1 MQRTISTNVFP
12 VETYSVETAVEGIVP
27 KKNFALGSFRHL
39 KEPKRQARVCRET
52 RASCRRCIPYAR
64 GRVIKRMQIKTFYL
78 NDNITLVDASVLA

>member
-1 MQRTISTNVFP
+1 MFP
-12 VETYSVETAVEGIVP
+12 YETCYSVEITVEGIVP
-27 KKNFALGSFRHL
+27 EKNFALGSRAFGHL
-39 KEPKRQARVCRET
+39 KEPKRRARVCRET